1 VEFPIYTEVTAS
13 TSVGETATPTSHQM
27 DLSMA
32 SLTLAKRSVY
42 VGLGDL
48 AKKSMTD
55 PQSIGEAMGMSMVK
69 AIDTSIFAVVTTTN
83 YATSAG
89 STDQTM
95 TLTYVLN
102 GINLLE
108 VNEVELPVNV
118 VMLPVQFKGIRLG
131 LTPVANDDTVT
142 GALSDVIGSQG
153 VLSRAFGA
161 NWYASPRVGTRT
173 VDATA
178 SCNSGLIFAQ
188 KAIGFGFSWLY
199 TAGVESI
206 RSDEALDKLLLT
218 GLTVPALSIQVVFA
232 HYILREIKMAE
243 AKKEVSK
250 PKPKTLTEDEK
261 AKIVEEYLGVHPKYF
276 VYAGQTIRVNIW
288 PMEKDGVFW
297 NGWRI
302 DEMEKNT
309 WSGN

>member
-1 VEFPIYTEVTAS
+1 
-13 TSVGETATPTSHQM
+13 
-27 DLSMA
+27 
-32 SLTLAKRSVY
+32 
-42 VGLGDL
+42 
-48 AKKSMTD
+48 
-55 PQSIGEAMGMSMVK
+55 
-69 AIDTSIFAVVTTTN
+69 
-83 YATSAG
+83 
-89 STDQTM
+89 M

-206 RSDEALDKLLLT
+206 RSDEALDKLLLNWADSA
-218 GLTVPALSIQVVFA
+218 GIVNSSGVC
-232 HYILREIKMAE
+232 
-243 AKKEVSK
+243 
-250 PKPKTLTEDEK
+250 TLYTKGD
-261 AKIVEEYLGVHPKYF
+261 
-276 VYAGQTIRVNIW
+276 
-288 PMEKDGVFW
+288 
-297 NGWRI
+297 
-302 DEMEKNT
+302 
-309 WSGN
+309 

>member
-1 VEFPIYTEVTAS
+1 MASGFTTTTSVTELIPEITLGVDYIFQAGSLGRSLVNYKDVSNQPGNVVEFPIYTEVTAS

-69 AIDTSIFAVVTTTN
+69 AIDTSIFAVVSTTN

-206 RSDEALDKLLLT
+206 RSDEALDKLLLNWADSA
-218 GLTVPALSIQVVFA
+218 GIVNSSGVC
-232 HYILREIKMAE
+232 
-243 AKKEVSK
+243 
-250 PKPKTLTEDEK
+250 TLYTKGD
-261 AKIVEEYLGVHPKYF
+261 
-276 VYAGQTIRVNIW
+276 
-288 PMEKDGVFW
+288 
-297 NGWRI
+297 
-302 DEMEKNT
+302 
-309 WSGN
+309 